1 MTGIQKISICI
12 PVFHA
17 EGTLQR
23 CLDSVWEENK
33 DFTDWEVLVVNDGSS
48 GCDERGRNCKKIVKD
63 FRKAHK
69 LYKKQVIYLEHRSN
83 LGLLEARR
91 TLVEAAHS
99 DFILMLD
106 SDDCLLPGALKTL
119 YEAECKSGADIVH
132 AGSEIFLDESKA
144 LDKSDMKKRVQE
156 MHKKA
161 NNLYEGQL
169 CGSDIFN
176 GYLVQSNHVGFLWAK
191 LIRRELYL
199 KALSFIPFTHCV
211 MAEDFLQYFLISF
224 FAKKYEGLKRPVYR
238 YTIDTGIS
246 SNHQIKD
253 LEGWEKIASTANVFT
268 ILFTV
273 IKENPEVFSLPLE
286 QMEAL
291 RLQSR
296 SYLVNNIRQMR
307 AQVIPELQSQ
317 AREILCDYWG
327 TDFVEMMEK
336 AIDDMEGKNIV

>member
-1 MTGIQKISICI
+1 MKSDSAKISVCI
-12 PVFHA
+12 PVYNA
-17 EGTLQR
+17 EKTLLS
-23 CLDSVWEENK
+23 CLESLACQ
-33 DFTDWEVLVVNDGSS
+33 DFSDWEVLVVNDGSS
-48 GCDERGRNCKKIVKD
+48 GCDDRGRNCKKIVKD

-69 LYKKQVIYLEHRSN
+69 LSKKQVIYLEHRSN

-106 SDDCLLPGALKTL
+106 SDDCLLPGALASL
-119 YEAECKSGADIVH
+119 YAGAERTDADIVH

-144 LDKSDMKKRVQE
+144 LDKSEMKVRAQE
-156 MHKKA
+156 MLKKA
-161 NNLYEGQL
+161 NRLYEGQL
-169 CGSDIFN
+169 SGTDIFN
-176 GYLVQSNHVGFLWAK
+176 GYLIQNNHIGFLWAK

-268 ILFTV
+268 ILFLV
-273 IKENPEVFSLPLE
+273 IKENTEVFALSQE

-291 RLQSR
+291 RLSSR
-296 SYLVNNIRQMR
+296 SYLVNNIKQMR
-307 AQVIPELQSQ
+307 SQVIPDLQSQ
-317 AREILCDYWG
+317 ARDLLCDYWG

-336 AIDDMEGKNIV
+336 AMEK

>member
-1 MTGIQKISICI
+1 MIPLLSVCI

-23 CLDSVWEENK
+23 CLDSVWEQNK

-48 GCDERGRNCKKIVKD
+48 GCDDRGRNCKKIVKD
-63 FRKAHK
+63 FRKEHK
-69 LYKKQVIYLEHRSN
+69 LSKKQVIYLEHRSN
-83 LGLLEARR
+83 LGLLDARR

-106 SDDCLLPGALKTL
+106 SDDCLLPGALKNL
-119 YEAECKSGADIVH
+119 YEAECNSGADIVH
-132 AGSEIFLDESKA
+132 AGSEIFYDESKVI
-144 LDKSDMKKRVQE
+144 DESEMKKRVQE

-161 NNLYEGQL
+161 NTLYEGQL

-176 GYLVQSNHVGFLWAK
+176 NYLVLGNHVGFLWAK

-199 KALSFIPFTHCV
+199 QALSYIPFTRCV
-211 MAEDFLQYFLISF
+211 MAEDFLQYFFIALL
-224 FAKKYEGLKRPVYR
+224 AKKYVGLKTPVYS

-253 LEGWEKIASTANVFT
+253 LDRWEKIASTANVFT
-268 ILFTV
+268 ILFEAV
-273 IKENPEVFSLPLE
+273 KEFPAKGLEPLSLE

-291 RLQSR
+291 RLLSR
-296 SYLVNNIRQMR
+296 SYLVNNIKQMR
-307 AQVIPELQSQ
+307 SQVIPELQSQ

-327 TDFVEMMEK
+327 EDFVEMMEK
-336 AIDDMEGKNIV
+336 ALNKAEV

>member
-1 MTGIQKISICI
+1 MKSDSAKLSVCV
-12 PVFHA
+12 PVYNA
-17 EGTLQR
+17 EKTLR
-23 CLDSVWEENK
+23 TCLESLACQ
-33 DFTDWEVLVVNDGSS
+33 DFSDWEVLVVNDGSS
-48 GCDERGRNCKKIVKD
+48 TKDEQGRDCKKIVKD

-69 LYKKQVIYLEHRSN
+69 LSKKQVIYLEHRSN

-132 AGSEIFLDESKA
+132 AGSEIFLDESKV
-144 LDKSDMKKRVQE
+144 LDKSEMKVRTQE
-156 MHKKA
+156 MLKKA
-161 NNLYEGQL
+161 NNLHEGQL
-169 CGSDIFN
+169 SGTDIFN
-176 GYLVQSNHVGFLWAK
+176 GYLIQNNHIGFLWAK

-246 SNHQIKD
+246 SNYQIKD
-253 LEGWEKIASTANVFT
+253 LERWEKIASTANVFT

-273 IKENPEVFSLPLE
+273 IKENPEVFTLSLE

-291 RLQSR
+291 RLSSR

-307 AQVIPELQSQ
+307 SQVIPELQSQ
-317 AREILCDYWG
+317 AREILCDYWS
-327 TDFVEMMEK
+327 TYFVEMMEK
-336 AIDDMEGKNIV
+336 AMAK

>member
-1 MTGIQKISICI
+1 MKSDSAKISVCL
-12 PVFHA
+12 PVYNA
-17 EGTLQR
+17 EKTLLS
-23 CLDSVWEENK
+23 CLESLACQ
-33 DFTDWEVLVVNDGSS
+33 DFLDWEVLVVNDGSS
-48 GCDERGRNCKKIVKD
+48 TKDEQGRDCKKIVKD

-69 LYKKQVIYLEHRSN
+69 LSKKQVIYLEHRSN

-132 AGSEIFLDESKA
+132 AGSEIFYDKSKII
-144 LDKSDMKKRVQE
+144 DKSDMKKRVQE

-176 GYLVQSNHVGFLWAK
+176 SYLVLGNHVGFLWAK

-199 KALSFIPFTHCV
+199 QALSFIPFTHCV

-224 FAKKYEGLKRPVYR
+224 FAKKYVGLKTPVCR

-246 SNHQIKD
+246 SKQQIKD

-268 ILFTV
+268 ILFLV
-273 IKENPEVFSLPLE
+273 IKENPEVFALSQE

-291 RLQSR
+291 RLSSR
-296 SYLVNNIRQMR
+296 SYLVNNIKQMR

-317 AREILCDYWG
+317 ARQLLCDYWG
-327 TDFVEMMEK
+327 TDFVEMMETALDK
-336 AIDDMEGKNIV
+336 EEV